1 MFFQKRI
8 LCTQLFK
15 CLLNIDLMKY
25 KNKKYNIGTT
35 VLQILLYIYIYKSYA
50 LLTIQNFNAI
60 IMMFA
65 KGLRNYIMKTQRT
78 FYVRSRLVNM

>member
-1 MFFQKRI
+1 
-8 LCTQLFK
+8 
-15 CLLNIDLMKY
+15 MKY

-65 KGLRNYIMKTQRT
+65 KGLRNYIMKTQRIM
-78 FYVRSRLVNM
+78 YGLCSLEVIMRRNS